1 MFITRTK
8 IGAASSIIGL
18 ALGAFGLAG
27 AASYELSDR
36 SSGEPKVTICHAT
49 GSEANPYN
57 KIEVSQSAVDD
68 EGHRYHTGPVWYLG
82 ASDAG
87 VRWGDIIPATDGV
100 TGLNWPA
107 GESTFNNDCQ
117 LPGTTHAKDK
127 THGPKTTTTP

>member
-1 MFITRTK
+1 MFVTRNK
-8 IGAASSIIGL
+8 IGAASTIIGL
-18 ALGAFGLAG
+18 ALGVVGLAG
-27 AASYELSDR
+27 AASSELSDR
-36 SSGEPKVTICHAT
+36 SSGGPKVTICHAT
-49 GSEANPYN
+49 GSEGDPYN
-57 KIEVSQSAVDD
+57 KIEISQSAVDD
-68 EGHRYHTGPVWYLG
+68 EGHWNHTGPVWYLG